1 MTYSPP
7 IPLYA
12 ALTACAA
19 AMLTPGP
26 SFSHEAVNSGALE
39 SLPMLSEVAPDAIQI
54 SPHIPRMGQ
63 HWANPEN
70 LPGGPIY
77 CEIEGRVTCVEYMVN
92 MADLE
97 AGTDWTGLVPGIET
111 PPISHIDIEF
121 KANGIEPNPVPLYQF
136 HIFFASP
143 ATLAEN

>member
-19 AMLTPGP
+19 AMLTAGP
-26 SFSHEAVNSGALE
+26 SFGHEAVNSGALE
-39 SLPMLSEVAPDAIQI
+39 SLPMLSEVAPDAILI
-54 SPHIPRMGQ
+54 SPHVPRMGQ

-77 CEIEGRVTCVEYMVN
+77 CEIEGRVTCV
-92 MADLE
+92 D
-97 AGTDWTGLVPGIET
+97 
-111 PPISHIDIEF
+111 
-121 KANGIEPNPVPLYQF
+121 
-136 HIFFASP
+136 
-143 ATLAEN
+143 